1 MPIYNEEKTLAEMI
15 KRVQR
20 ANLGKISK
28 EIIIVDDFSKDSTFK
43 IAEELEGKFKNI
55 QVFRHTKNQGKGAAV
70 RTGIKN
76 ASGDIAVIQDGDLE
90 YNPQDFKNLIKPII
104 KGESEAVYGSRFMN
118 TQHANLILF
127 GKNKTPL
134 PSHYI
139 GNKFL
144 SFMTGLLYGKT
155 VTDMETCYKM
165 ISLPL
170 LKSLNLK
177 SNKFEIEPEITAKL
191 LRNNKKII
199 ELPISYSSRSVAEGK
214 KIKWKDGITAL
225 TTLLRYRFFN

>member
-1 MPIYNEEKTLAEMI
+1 MPVYDEEKTLAEMI

-20 ANLGKISK
+20 VSLGKIFK
-28 EIIIVDDFSKDSTFK
+28 EIIIVDDFSKDNTFK
-43 IAEELEGKFKNI
+43 IAEELEGNYKNI
-55 QVFRHTKNQGKGAAV
+55 RVFRHTKNQGKGAAV
-70 RTGIKN
+70 RTGIKH
-76 ASGDIAVIQDGDLE
+76 ALGDIAVIQDGDLE
-90 YNPQDFKNLIKPII
+90 YNPQDFKKLIEPII
-104 KGESEAVYGSRFMN
+104 RGESEAVYGSRFMN
-118 TQHANLILF
+118 PQHANLVLF

-134 PSHYI
+134 PSHYL

-165 ISLPL
+165 VSLPL

-177 SNKFEIEPEITAKL
+177 ANKFEIEPEITAKL
-191 LRNNKKII
+191 LRDNKKIV
-199 ELPISYSSRSVAEGK
+199 ELPINYSSRSVAEGK

-225 TTLLRYRFFN
+225 TTLLRYRFFK